1 MPEPLAEAVLR
12 CVWRARTNEPPF
24 PEPVTFLGEMI
35 SRTADSLD
43 SPSALAVLRAVCN
56 PVAVEPLVAE
66 PKAETTAVLTLVD
79 DSLDSPELDAL
90 LGAVCSAIAASPAVA
105 PPDAVALLRNVITS
119 LRLLEE
125 PVPFPVALR
134 GAVCRPV
141 DVLFPSAEAEAVL
154 GAVWRPIAWSPAV
167 AEPKAV
173 APRSRV

>member
-1 MPEPLAEAVLR
+1 
-12 CVWRARTNEPPF
+12 
-24 PEPVTFLGEMI
+24 MI

-43 SPSALAVLRAVCN
+43 SPSALAVLGAVCN

-66 PKAETTAVLTLVD
+66 PEAETTAVLTLVD
-79 DSLDSPELDAL
+79 DSPELDAL

-167 AEPKAV
+167 AEPEAV